1 MGTPPGKPTHRL
13 EPSPLDASHTAPHAT
28 QAEPA
33 GLAPAFAV
41 HAASAARPGW
51 RETGSGQA
59 LLLLHGWSLS
69 GEAFDGQRALA
80 RLGYRVIAPD
90 HAGHGLS
97 AALPHAGQA
106 SIARL
111 AADAAALI
119 GHLGLRDVVVV
130 GWSMGAMVAWELMRG
145 HPALPL
151 AAIGAIDMTPRLVGD
166 AEWPHGL
173 HGCYDRVQAARMAM
187 HVRKDWPSLIDSVR
201 TGLWSAG
208 SEPDAAQSGRITGI
222 MRQCAPDA
230 LAALWEDM
238 ARQDYRPALRQARLP
253 LFHLVGQHSRLY
265 APAVG
270 QATLAL
276 QPAARLATVD
286 GTGHAPHMERPPA
299 FNTALLAMLH
309 WPGLPAAPAP

>member
-1 MGTPPGKPTHRL
+1 
-13 EPSPLDASHTAPHAT
+13 
-28 QAEPA
+28 
-33 GLAPAFAV
+33 
-41 HAASAARPGW
+41 
-51 RETGSGQA
+51 

-80 RLGYRVIAPD
+80 SHGYRVIAPD

-97 AALPHAGQA
+97 ATLPGAGQA
-106 SIARL
+106 SMARL

-130 GWSMGAMVAWELMRG
+130 GWSMGAMVAWELMRAY
-145 HPALPL
+145 PALPL

-166 AEWPHGL
+166 AHWPHGL
-173 HGCYDRVQAARMAM
+173 HGCYDAALAAKMAM

-201 TGLWSAG
+201 AGLWSAG
-208 SEPDAAQSGRITGI
+208 SEPDAAGSERIAGI
-222 MRQCAPDA
+222 MRQCAPAA

-238 ARQDYRPALRQARLP
+238 ARQDYRPALRQARHP
-253 LFHLVGQHSRLY
+253 LFHLVGERSRLY

-276 QPAARLATVD
+276 QPAARLATVG
-286 GTGHAPHMERPPA
+286 GTGHAPHMERPAA
-299 FNTALLAMLH
+299 FNMALLAMLQ
-309 WPGLPAAPAP
+309 ASSR

>member
-1 MGTPPGKPTHRL
+1 MTNV
-13 EPSPLDASHTAPHAT
+13 EA
-28 QAEPA
+28 
-33 GLAPAFAV
+33 APAFDT
-41 HAASAARPGW
+41 HPASGSRPGW
-51 RETGSGQA
+51 REAGSGRA

-80 RLGYRVIAPD
+80 SHGYRVIAPD

-106 SIARL
+106 SLAQL
-111 AADAAALI
+111 AADAAGLI

-145 HPALPL
+145 DPAPPL
-151 AAIGAIDMTPRLVGD
+151 AAIGAIDMTPRLVSAAD
-166 AEWPHGL
+166 WPHGL
-173 HGCYDRVQAARMAM
+173 HGRYDTVQAAQMAA
-187 HVRKDWPSLIDSVR
+187 HVRQDWPRLIDSVR
-201 TGLWSAG
+201 AGLWSAG
-208 SEPDAAQSGRITGI
+208 SKPDAAQAGHIAAI

-230 LAALWEDM
+230 LAALWQDM

-253 LFHLVGQHSRLY
+253 LFHLVGERSRLY

-276 QPAARLATVD
+276 QPAARLATID
-286 GTGHAPHMERPPA
+286 GTGHAPHMERPAA
-299 FNTALLAMLH
+299 FNTALLEMLA
-309 WPGLPAAPAP
+309 WLDATGAQASSR